1 MGWEFPEAGTACCD
15 APPYCKGNAMKVLIG
30 CVLIV
35 VLSGCIPIGLAGR
48 TSALEPGPA
57 AGAAAACPAG
67 QPRALSV

>member
-1 MGWEFPEAGTACCD
+1 
-15 APPYCKGNAMKVLIG
+15 MKVLIG

-48 TSALEPGPA
+48 TSALEPGKA

-67 QPRALSV
+67 QPRGLSV